1 MGSPQGGAS
10 IDGDDA
16 RTAGWK
22 LRLGRLYAELGEAE
36 KALPLLG
43 ASLDALEPAVLL
55 KLAPGAR
62 SLRQADAI
70 RLYRRLLDSFPVPQD
85 PAPTRV
91 QMAEWTD
98 GLARAHLSLGQP
110 EEALTAFRR
119 AVALEPRNRSA
130 LRHVAD
136 LSSQRAPDDAIAAHR
151 LLFDMSPPAVESL
164 HQLVGLFRF
173 VGKAD
178 AASCAAAVLV
188 GLNIATQEERQLY
201 EGTVSRPPPA
211 ELPQL
216 ADSAAVH
223 ASGDEGAARD
233 LIGAAAVELARAL
246 PTDMR
251 EGRGALVKGDNP
263 VRRVV
268 GAIARALGIAEPQL
282 FLARSE
288 PAVVAPVA
296 GDAPGLLVGAEVP
309 KRYSPRQQRFLY
321 ARALAQ
327 VRRGT
332 HAVATLSSARL
343 ATVTGELVRIAA
355 PAGTDVSRLP
365 PADAALAEVLARIIG
380 PEARA
385 RLAPFAARAATELPT
400 NWEPLTLGIRESAER
415 AGLAMCG
422 DPAVGIAIVA
432 GESGGGLDRPE
443 VARLARFAI
452 SDEYLA
458 IRR

>member
-1 MGSPQGGAS
+1 M
-10 IDGDDA
+10 
-16 RTAGWK
+16 
-22 LRLGRLYAELGEAE
+22 
-36 KALPLLG
+36 
-43 ASLDALEPAVLL
+43 
-55 KLAPGAR
+55 
-62 SLRQADAI
+62 
-70 RLYRRLLDSFPVPQD
+70 
-85 PAPTRV
+85 
-91 QMAEWTD
+91 
-98 GLARAHLSLGQP
+98 
-110 EEALTAFRR
+110 
-119 AVALEPRNRSA
+119 
-130 LRHVAD
+130 
-136 LSSQRAPDDAIAAHR
+136 
-151 LLFDMSPPAVESL
+151 
-164 HQLVGLFRF
+164 
-173 VGKAD
+173 GKAD
-178 AASCAAAVLV
+178 AASCAAAVRV

-251 EGRGALVKGDNP
+251 DGRGALVKGDNP

-268 GAIARALGIAEPQL
+268 AAIARALGIAEPQL

-327 VRRGT
+327 IRRGT

-355 PAGTDVSRLP
+355 PAGTDFSRLP
-365 PADAALAEVLARIIG
+365 PGDAALAEVMAQVIG

-415 AGLAMCG
+415 AGLAACG
-422 DPAVGIAIVA
+422 DPAVAIAIVA
-432 GESGGGLDRPE
+432 GECGGGLDRPE

-452 SDEYLA
+452 SDAYLA